1 MARVPALLIVSL
13 LSASAA
19 FAQSAPPTQA
29 SIRAVMNRVH
39 GYLLTAA
46 PLRPVDATTGAAVSL
61 SSMPKN
67 VALGPTTLRIDSY
80 EWGVTYAGMMQA
92 TEFPGGRDPRFRA
105 YVITNLSGLAR
116 MAAHMR
122 ANYPDATADNFPPAL
137 SGTYSLRRVLFPRIP
152 DEAGAQC
159 SALIKARRAPGIA
172 NLRPLIDIYANWMS
186 KVQYR
191 LSDGTL
197 ARNTP
202 MPNTVWLD
210 DLYMGV
216 PCFAQMALLTGD
228 SRYFD
233 DAIKQVLQFHSKMF
247 VPQKG
252 LYMHG
257 WVQEMSPHPVFHWAR
272 ANGWALMA
280 TAELLTVLPRDHPQR
295 AQILNIF
302 KAHAAGLRRVQAP
315 SGLWHQLLDRPDSYE
330 ETSSSAMFVFAL
342 TRAINK
348 GWLSRSTWT
357 PIVLRGW
364 NGLKTKVNSI
374 GQVEG
379 TCIGTG
385 LGWDDTFYLN
395 RPRDVNAAHGYGP
408 IFLAGSELDYML
420 ETQLKVSTTNATLQ
434 FEPAF
439 ED

>member
-1 MARVPALLIVSL
+1 
-13 LSASAA
+13 
-19 FAQSAPPTQA
+19 
-29 SIRAVMNRVH
+29 
-39 GYLLTAA
+39 
-46 PLRPVDATTGAAVSL
+46 
-61 SSMPKN
+61 MPMN

-80 EWGVTYAGMMQA
+80 EWGVTYAGMLQA
-92 TEFPGGRDPRFRA
+92 TDFITGGLRFRSYA
-105 YVITNLSGLAR
+105 ITNLNGLAR

-122 ANYPDATADNFPPAL
+122 ANYPDATADNFPPDLA
-137 SGTYSLRRVLFPRIP
+137 STYSLRSVLFPRIP

-159 SALIKARRAPGIA
+159 SAMIKASRAPGITD
-172 NLRPLIDIYANWMS
+172 LRPLIDTYANWMS
-186 KVQYR
+186 TQQYR

-197 ARNTP
+197 ARNKP

-228 SRYFD
+228 QRYFD
-233 DAIKQVLQFHSKMF
+233 DAAKQVLQFHSRMF
-247 VPQKG
+247 VAQKG

-257 WVQEMSPHPVFHWAR
+257 WVQEMSPHPTFHWGR
-272 ANGWALMA
+272 ANGWAFMA
-280 TAELLTVLPRDHPQR
+280 TAELLTVLPKDHPQR
-295 AQILNIF
+295 TQLLNIYR
-302 KAHAAGLRRVQAP
+302 AHAAGLRRVQAP

-342 TRAINK
+342 TRGINK
-348 GWLSRSTWT
+348 GWISRPTWA

-364 NGLKTKVNSI
+364 NGLTTKVNST

-379 TCIGTG
+379 TCIATG

-395 RPRDVNAAHGYGP
+395 RPTDVNAAHGYGP
-408 IFLAGSELDYML
+408 IFLAGSEIIRLL
-420 ETQLKVSTTNATLQ
+420 QQHPEVATTNATVQL
-434 FEPAF
+434 EPVF

>member
-1 MARVPALLIVSL
+1 MARVPTLLIVSL
-13 LSASAA
+13 LSAGAA
-19 FAQSAPPTQA
+19 FAQTAPPTIN
-29 SIRAVMNRVH
+29 SIRVVLNRVH
-39 GYLLTAA
+39 SYLLTAA

-61 SSMPKN
+61 DNMPKN
-67 VALGPTTLRIDSY
+67 VALGATTLRVDSY
-80 EWGVTYAGMMQA
+80 EWGVTYAGMLQA
-92 TEFPGGRDPRFRA
+92 TQITGDQRYRS
-105 YVITNLSGLAR
+105 YVNTNLTGLAR

-122 ANYPDATADNFPPAL
+122 ANYPNATADNFPPDV
-137 SGTYSLRRVLFPRIP
+137 SSTNSLRRVLFPRIP

-159 SALIKARRAPGIA
+159 SAWIKASRAPGMT
-172 NLRPLIDIYANWMS
+172 NLRPLIDTYANWMS
-186 KVQYR
+186 TQQYR

-202 MPNTVWLD
+202 LPNSVWLD

-233 DAIKQVLQFHSKMF
+233 DAAKQVIQYYSRMF
-247 VPQKG
+247 VAQKG

-257 WVQEMSPHPVFHWAR
+257 WVQEMSPHPAFYWGR

-280 TAELLTVLPRDHPQR
+280 TAELLSVLPKNHPQR
-295 AQILNIF
+295 TQILNIF

-330 ETSSSAMFVFAL
+330 ETSASAMYVFAL
-342 TRAINK
+342 TRGINN
-348 GWLSRSTWT
+348 GWISRPTWA

-364 NGLKTKVNSI
+364 NGLTKKVNST

-379 TCIGTG
+379 TCIGTS
-385 LGWDDTFYLN
+385 LGWDDTYYLN
-395 RPRDVNAAHGYGP
+395 RPTDVNAAHGYGP
-408 IFLAGSELDYML
+408 IFLAGSEIIYL
-420 ETQLKVSTTNATLQ
+420 LKLHPEVGTTVAAGQVEAVSEN
-434 FEPAF
+434 
-439 ED
+439 

>member
-1 MARVPALLIVSL
+1 MARVPSLLLVSL
-13 LSASAA
+13 LSAGAA
-19 FAQSAPPTQA
+19 FAQTAAPTQA

-39 GYLLTAA
+39 NYLLTAA
-46 PLRPVDATTGAAVSL
+46 PLRPVDATTGTAVSL
-61 SSMPKN
+61 DSMPKN
-67 VALGPTTLRIDSY
+67 VALGPTTFRIDSY
-80 EWGVTYAGMMQA
+80 EWGVTYAGMLQA
-92 TEFPGGRDPRFRA
+92 TKNTGDQRYRT
-105 YVITNLSGLAR
+105 YVNTNIGGLAR

-122 ANYPDATADNFPPAL
+122 ANYPNATAETFP
-137 SGTYSLRRVLFPRIP
+137 SSISSVYRLRRVLFPQIP

-159 SALIKARRAPGIA
+159 AAWVKASRAGLG
-172 NLRPLIDIYANWMS
+172 NLRAWIDVYANWMS
-186 KVQYR
+186 TQQFR

-202 MPNTVWLD
+202 LPNTMWLD
-210 DLYMGV
+210 DTYMGV

-233 DAIKQVLQFHSKMF
+233 DAAKQVVQYYSRMF
-247 VPQKG
+247 VAQKG

-257 WVQEMSPHPVFHWAR
+257 WVQEQSPHPAFHWGR

-280 TAELLTVLPRDHPQR
+280 TAELLSVLPADHPQR
-295 AQILNIF
+295 SQILTIF

-348 GWLSRSTWT
+348 GWLSRTTWA

-364 NGLKTKVNSI
+364 NGLATKVNST

-379 TCIGTG
+379 TCIATG
-385 LGWDDTFYLN
+385 LGWDDTFYLS
-395 RPRDVNAAHGYGP
+395 RPTDVNAAHGYGP
-408 IFLAGSELDYML
+408 IFLAGSEIIYLL
-420 ETQLKVSTTNATLQ
+420 QTHPEVGTTSAPIQ
-434 FEPAF
+434 FAPIF